1 LTNSTTDRPAVNA
14 PSPVLVLLPGLDGTG
29 KLFAEFLK
37 VIDLNISTVVVA
49 YPKDVPM
56 NYDELDALVAAA
68 LPTDRPFVLLG
79 ESFSGPL
86 AIRIAAR
93 RPASLVGLILCVTFA
108 SNPYPWAGTWAR
120 PLAKF
125 LPLKALP
132 RWVRAPLMW
141 GSASPNRAPRQSE
154 RAMAGVSAAVVR
166 QRIGALLA
174 VDETKALVNISAPT
188 LVLCA
193 TRDRVVSKAATL
205 TILRGIVHAQRV
217 DIDGPHLL
225 LQTCAQEC
233 AAAVLSF
240 MRQGLDGLEGVKQ
253 PGRPLPA
260 R

>member
-1 LTNSTTDRPAVNA
+1 MDSTPDRLAVNA
-14 PSPVLVLLPGLDGTG
+14 SRPVLVLLPGLDGTG

-37 VIDLNISTVVVA
+37 VLDSSIGTLVVT
-49 YPKDVPM
+49 YPKDIPM
-56 NYDELDALVAAA
+56 NYDQLETLVTAA

-93 RPASLVGLILCVTFA
+93 RPEFLVGLVLCVTFA
-108 SNPYPWAGTWAR
+108 SNPYSWAGAWVR

-125 LPLKALP
+125 LPLKSLP

-154 RAMAGVSAAVVR
+154 RAMAGVSAIVIR
-166 QRIGALLA
+166 QRIASLLA
-174 VDETKALVNISAPT
+174 VDETAALVHISAPT

-205 TILRGIVHAQRV
+205 TIMRGIAHAQRV
-217 DIDGPHLL
+217 DINGPHLL
-225 LQTCAQEC
+225 LQTCPKEC
-233 AAAVLSF
+233 AAAVLAF
-240 MRQGLDGLEGVKQ
+240 MRQALSQ
-253 PGRPLPA
+253 PGRPMPA
-260 R
+260 RSSN

>member
-1 LTNSTTDRPAVNA
+1 MDSTPDRLGSSTS
-14 PSPVLVLLPGLDGTG
+14 SPVLVLLPGLDGTG

-37 VIDLNISTVVVA
+37 VMDLNISTLVVA

-56 NYDELDALVAAA
+56 NYDELETLVTAA

-93 RPASLVGLILCVTFA
+93 RPDFLVGLVLCVTFA
-108 SNPYPWAGTWAR
+108 SNPYPWAGAWAR

-125 LPLKALP
+125 LPLKSLP

-166 QRIGALLA
+166 HRIAALLA
-174 VDETKALVNISAPT
+174 VDETETLAHIAAPT

-205 TILRGIVHAQRV
+205 TILRGIAHAQRV
-217 DIDGPHLL
+217 AIDGPHLL
-225 LQTCAQEC
+225 LQTCPQEC
-233 AAAVLSF
+233 AAAVLAF
-240 MRQGLDGLEGVKQ
+240 MRQGLKQ
-253 PGRPLPA
+253 PGRPMPA

>member
-1 LTNSTTDRPAVNA
+1 MHHPVPRLTIKSL
-14 PSPVLVLLPGLDGTG
+14 SPVLVLLPGLDGTG

-37 VIDLNISTVVVA
+37 VMDLNISTLVLP

-56 NYDELDALVAAA
+56 NYDQLETLVTAA

-93 RPASLVGLILCVTFA
+93 QPAFLVGLILCVTFA
-108 SNPYPWAGTWAR
+108 SNPYPWARAWVR
-120 PLAKF
+120 PLAKL
-125 LPLKALP
+125 LPLKSLP

-154 RAMAGVSAAVVR
+154 RAMTGVSASVVR
-166 QRIGALLA
+166 QRIAALLA
-174 VDETKALVNISAPT
+174 VDETAALVHISAPT

-193 TRDRVVSKAATL
+193 ARDRVVSKAATL
-205 TILRGIVHAQRV
+205 TIMRGIAHAQRV

-225 LQTCAQEC
+225 LQTCPKEC
-233 AAAVLSF
+233 AAAVLAF
-240 MRQGLDGLEGVKQ
+240 MRRGLEQ
-253 PGRPLPA
+253 PGRPWPA